1 MSIKRRF
8 CAVCQCE
15 IPAERVEAEEQT
27 RLCKVHAEAIQ
38 KYGGEFTRSGQ
49 YTSLGKTESLKKNYG
64 DVTVSLCR
72 NEEGLSRLLDDYER
86 EQWERKK
93 QQG

>member
-1 MSIKRRF
+1 MPNKRRF

-38 KYGGEFTRSGQ
+38 KYAAN
-49 YTSLGKTESLKKNYG
+49 SLGPASTRASAKPKVSKRTT
-64 DVTVSLCR
+64 VT
-72 NEEGLSRLLDDYER
+72 
-86 EQWERKK
+86 
-93 QQG
+93 